1 MLKLVLAMAVF
12 AATPLSAFDL
22 RHPSPPQMS
31 LMSES
36 VRPAQ
41 GFDCSDR
48 SCKALSSCEEACHK
62 LLVCGQA
69 KRDGDND
76 GIPCENLCRRRC

>member
-1 MLKLVLAMAVF
+1 MLKVLTTFALLSAAPAMALDL
-12 AATPLSAFDL
+12 TPPARPLASAIL
-22 RHPSPPQMS
+22 GM
-31 LMSES
+31 M
-36 VRPAQ
+36 RPAQ

-48 SCKALSSCEEACHK
+48 SCKSLSSCEEACHK